1 VQHIK
6 ILGPG
11 CPKCRQLADNVQAA
25 ADQLGGEYEIEK
37 VTQIS
42 EIMQHGVMMTPGLI
56 VDDELKSSGKV
67 LDVEQIKAV
76 LQQGPGAAGRTEEA
90 GR

>member
-1 VQHIK
+1 MKHIK

-25 ADQLGGEYEIEK
+25 ADQLGGAYEIEK

-76 LQQGPGAAGRTEEA
+76 LQESPGAAESAKEA